1 MAKKIT
7 KQKPEIYRYSAS
19 IGNNRIINYN
29 SINKQKKPKRIPLTR
44 HILFLLI
51 VFLFIILSLTYV
63 ISHQSSSPKNYKNPN
78 QSAVLS
84 NQYCSNNV
92 YEKSV
97 VVSISR
103 RHLWA
108 CNRSISIFNSPVITG
123 NQTLAS
129 DLTPIGSYKVFGKY
143 TNINLIGS
151 NASTSWNEPV
161 NYWIPFLQNQ
171 YGHYGFHDAPW
182 RIPSEFGNIAPYST
196 NASHGCVE
204 CPLKTVAWLHKWIN
218 VGTNVSIIK

>member
-1 MAKKIT
+1 MTNKN
-7 KQKPEIYRYSAS
+7 QKPKLEIYRYSAS
-19 IGNNRIINYN
+19 IGNNRTINNN
-29 SINKQKKPKRIPLTR
+29 SIKRQKKPRRIPLTR

-51 VFLFIILSLTYV
+51 VCSFIILSLTYV
-63 ISHQSSSPKNYKNPN
+63 ISHQTSSPINNKNPN

-84 NQYCSNNV
+84 DQYCSNNS

-108 CNRSISIFNSPVITG
+108 CNGSISVFNSPVITG

-129 DLTPIGSYKVFGKY
+129 DLTPLGSYKVFGKY
-143 TNINLIGS
+143 THINLIGS
-151 NASTSWNEPV
+151 NSSTSWNDPV

-171 YGHYGFHDAPW
+171 YGQFGFHDAPW

-204 CPLKTVAWLHKWIN
+204 CPLKTAAWLHKWIN
-218 VGTNVSIIK
+218 VGTNVLIVK